1 MKDVKNVPCYPINLQ
16 ISRQPCMVVGGGS
29 VAERKVAALLAAGGV
44 VTIVSPYL
52 TKLLTLLVEEK
63 AIIHI
68 ARAYQQGD
76 VNGFFIVIC
85 ATDNGEVNKLIAE
98 EGMSVGALVNVT
110 DAPELGNFSVPS
122 QISHGDLLLTIS
134 TGGKSPVLAKRLR
147 EELEE
152 RYGPEYGIYLE
163 LVAKARTQ
171 IKKQLSTAKEREA
184 FWRKTLDQEV
194 IVLLKEGKIKEAE
207 AKINNAIGCSG
218 TQS

>member
-52 TKLLTLLVEEK
+52 TKLLTSLVEEK

-68 ARAYQQGD
+68 SRAYQQGD

-85 ATDNGEVNKLIAE
+85 ATDNSEVNKLIAE